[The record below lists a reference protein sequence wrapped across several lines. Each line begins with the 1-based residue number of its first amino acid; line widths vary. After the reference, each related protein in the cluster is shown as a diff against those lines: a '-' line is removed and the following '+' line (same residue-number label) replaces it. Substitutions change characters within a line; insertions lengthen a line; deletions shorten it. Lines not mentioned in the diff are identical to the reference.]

1 MPTGLRSFLLQYA
14 HYILIRDS
22 MIERTLVLVKPD
34 GVYRALIGKVTAAFE
49 DAGLKVVGIKMLK
62 PERSVIDK
70 HYVADEAY
78 LKSIGAK
85 TISSYKKRGVDIKES
100 ELEIGKRIRS
110 YLFDYLTNKPVVAMV
125 IEGNEAV
132 ANVKKITGATSPT
145 DADRSTIR
153 GRYSSDSYDL
163 ADSKKRAIKNMLHVS
178 GDKSEAEREVKLW
191 FKDSELVEYKRADES
206 MLYD

>member
-1 MPTGLRSFLLQYA
+1 
-14 HYILIRDS
+14 

-100 ELEIGKRIRS
+100 ELEIGKRIRG
-110 YLFDYLTNKPVVAMV
+110 YLFDYVAGKPVVAMV

-132 ANVKKITGATSPT
+132 ANVKKIAGATSPT
-145 DADRSTIR
+145 DADRSSIR
-153 GRYSSDSYDL
+153 GRYASDSYDL

-178 GDKSEAEREVKLW
+178 GDKADAAREVKLW
-191 FKDSELVEYKRADES
+191 FKESELVEYKRVDES
-206 MLYD
+206 LLYD